1 MASSCAH
8 AVGSS
13 EPGRDR
19 SDRWRELSLVAG
31 RGQARASDQNFGYR
45 AGGRTSEVTVT
56 HSEPREE
63 PVTRPSLR
71 EYAAVQ
77 RERYLAATRA
87 EKGTLL
93 SEVVTVTGLHRRA
106 AIRLLRR
113 PPRAP
118 TARSRAGRTPSTF
131 YLLGVRGRTLNE
143 SVLETEGA
151 GTIQY
156 P

>member
-1 MASSCAH
+1 MRKPPDLSVRSRGGQGTASH
-8 AVGSS
+8 
-13 EPGRDR
+13 
-19 SDRWRELSLVAG
+19 
-31 RGQARASDQNFGYR
+31 QNFGYR

-87 EKGTLL
+87 EKGALL
-93 SEVVTVTGLHRRA
+93 DEVVVTGLHRKA

-113 PPRAP
+113 APPWP
-118 TARSRAGRTPSTF
+118 NSARTGDRPVWPVSR
-131 YLLGVRGRTLNE
+131 N
-143 SVLETEGA
+143 
-151 GTIQY
+151 
-156 P
+156 